1 MAFSTT
7 PMVGFD
13 LNDTLNDD
21 EGKQVKAGTSCL
33 GDDGH
38 LYVCVTSTANIAAS
52 AVVILNEPAMTVAT
66 GAGAFTAPPV
76 ATLSGERFW
85 VKKTAI

>member
-1 MAFSTT
+1 MPFSVT
-7 PMVGFD
+7 PSAGYD

-52 AVVILNEPAMTVAT
+52 AVVILTEPAMTVAT
-66 GAGAFTAPPV
+66 GAGAFTAPAI